1 MESTNGSLPIHLGGD
16 GPASA
21 YGGDGA
27 SLISFARARGQ
38 ARPGAPASTVP
49 LRTVTRVG
57 SDGAPVLEVYGELDL
72 VTADA
77 LREAIESVAGH
88 RYAII
93 TVDLTGVPFCDL
105 IGLEA
110 LVQAADRI
118 ARHCGRLTLANPPS
132 SLRRLLQVTGLRRR
146 FHQVI
151 EEGEAVGG

>member
-1 MESTNGSLPIHLGGD
+1 MEPTNGSFPRHFGGD
-16 GPASA
+16 GSASG

-27 SLISFARARGQ
+27 SLVSFAKPWNQ
-38 ARPGAPASTVP
+38 ARPGVPTPTIP

-57 SDGAPVLEVYGELDL
+57 ADGAPVVEVYGELDL
-72 VTADA
+72 VTAGA
-77 LREAIESVAGH
+77 LREAIESVAGD
-88 RYAII
+88 RCAII
-93 TVDLTGVPFCDL
+93 TVDLSGVPFCDL

-110 LVQAADRI
+110 LVTAADRV
-118 ARHCGRLTLANPPS
+118 ALHCGRLTLANPPS